1 MACKVK
7 TNRHGLLAFRLFWDG
22 ISSWEGT
29 HLKDTPENRELV
41 EAQAVLITDQ
51 MKRKKFDYIEQFPNG
66 NKAYLFRQEET
77 KPLTTHTV
85 KSFFNAWIKKQGS
98 RVRPHRVK
106 EYQSHFNRHIL
117 KAKVGK
123 SIFGKIHLAGLKIEH
138 LKNLQ
143 DRLRDKG
150 LKATSVNAVVHSSLR
165 AFIRDARVE
174 GLITS
179 ILYDR
184 DLFKPL
190 PLTDVKS
197 SVDPYTP
204 EEREIILE
212 RFRTKRPHYFAFVY
226 WQFWTGSRPSE
237 ALALRHGDLDLR
249 YSTAKIERSRVQGH
263 EAGTKTLRSNREIR
277 LHSNLLEVLRSHTPF
292 NVNPE
297 DYIFTTPQGTPIDQE
312 NFYRREWLPMLRKPP
327 RIRPRPF
334 YNTRH
339 SYASFLF
346 SIGAKPAF
354 VSSQTGDTIRTLEKY
369 YAKYL
374 PQADSGRDLVEETIL
389 KSETKV
395 KPEAREKLAVND
407 DTTAQIG
414 KPLISQGLRSGA
426 GDRGRTD
433 DLMLGKH
440 TL

>member
-1 MACKVK
+1 VDA
-7 TNRHGLLAFRLFWDG
+7 LY
-22 ISSWEGT
+22 
-29 HLKDTPENRELV
+29 KDT
-41 EAQAVLITDQ
+41 
-51 MKRKKFDYIEQFPNG
+51 
-66 NKAYLFRQEET
+66 
-77 KPLTTHTV
+77 
-85 KSFFNAWIKKQGS
+85 S
-98 RVRPHRVK
+98 R
-106 EYQSHFNRHIL
+106 
-117 KAKVGK
+117 
-123 SIFGKIHLAGLKIEH
+123 HL
-138 LKNLQ
+138 
-143 DRLRDKG
+143 
-150 LKATSVNAVVHSSLR
+150 VHSSLR

-179 ILYDR
+179 ILYDKV
-184 DLFKPL
+184 LFKPL
-190 PLTDVKS
+190 SLTDVKS

-237 ALALRHGDLDLR
+237 SLALRHGDLDLR
-249 YSTAKIERSRVQGH
+249 YSTAKIQRSRVQGR
-263 EAGTKTLRSNREIR
+263 EAGTKTPRSNREIH
-277 LHSNLLEVLRSHTPF
+277 LHSNLVEVLRNHIPLH
-292 NVNPE
+292 VNPE
-297 DYIFTTPQGTPIDQE
+297 DYVFTTPQGTPIDE
-312 NFYRREWLPMLRKPP
+312 DNFYRREWLPILRRSPEN
-327 RIRPRPF
+327 RPRPF

-339 SYASFLF
+339 SYTSFLL
-346 SIGAKPAF
+346 SIGAKTAF

-374 PQADSGRDLVEETIL
+374 PQADSGRGLVEETIL

-395 KPEAREKLAVND
+395 KPEIESKLAVND